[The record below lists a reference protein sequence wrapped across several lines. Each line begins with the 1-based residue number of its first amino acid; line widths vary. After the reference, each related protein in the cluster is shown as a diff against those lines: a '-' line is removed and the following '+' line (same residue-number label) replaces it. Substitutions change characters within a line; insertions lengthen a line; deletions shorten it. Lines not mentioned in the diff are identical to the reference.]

1 MKKIIYVL
9 TLPLVVVGGLVF
21 ANMVVKNH
29 PAERIIRKTTSTA
42 EREAELK
49 RWKASPDGVNYE
61 KWKASPNG
69 KKVFSSAAKI
79 SKEVKNFTDMEA
91 VVTSLSLPAGSAL
104 GFGMM
109 VKINGEDY
117 ILCFRPNEPSK
128 SFLIYNDEFKHLY
141 GLKVNDKIM
150 IRSRNVTHA
159 PKYSFPILFGDL
171 VKFDNKVIYQHKSSE
186 DGC

>member
-1 MKKIIYVL
+1 MKKITYALI
-9 TLPLVVVGGLVF
+9 LPLVVVGGLVF

-29 PAERIIRKTTSTA
+29 PAEKIIRKPASA
-42 EREAELK
+42 SEREVELK
-49 RWKASPDGVNYE
+49 RWKASPDGVKYE

-91 VVTSLSLPAGSAL
+91 VVTSLSLPTGSAL

-109 VKINGEDY
+109 VKINGEEF
-117 ILCFRPNEPSK
+117 ILCFRSNEPNK
-128 SFLIYNDEFKHLY
+128 NFLIYNDEFKHLY

-150 IRSRNVTHA
+150 IRSRNIMHA
-159 PKYSFPILFGDL
+159 PKYSYPILFGDL